1 MKEIPRDDRNVRFER
16 DDTRDRLLKSEV
28 HIELTLV
35 DSQLGEFVVSTVPEM
50 HIRHMAY
57 PNGRF

>member
-1 MKEIPRDDRNVRFER
+1 MKEIPGDDRNVRFER

-28 HIELTLV
+28 YIELTLIN
-35 DSQLGEFVVSTVPEM
+35 SQLREFVVSTVPEM
-50 HIRHMAY
+50 NVRHMAY